1 MQEIHSPNPA
11 VVTGICD
18 PKKSGALNHHSLKLS
33 SKLNYLSIVL
43 LLSFSA
49 CATVEWMTSAQWK
62 TTNTYEWLTITMEWN
77 WNGDMFTILL
87 VVLLIARE
95 NNVFENDF

>member
-43 LLSFSA
+43 LFSFSA

-62 TTNTYEWLTITMEWN
+62 TTNTYEWLTITTKRN
-77 WNGDMFTILL
+77 WNEDMLTVLL